1 MESESTSENA
11 HYQIPVVLGLTM
23 CGRPKRSKLLATKE
37 LWESL
42 GIEGPGTSEG
52 RVVGLNKR
60 IV

>member
-1 MESESTSENA
+1 MDSESTSENA
-11 HYQIPVVLGLTM
+11 HYQMPIVLGLKI
-23 CGRPKRSKLLATKE
+23 CGRPQRIKLLATRE

-42 GIEGPGTSEG
+42 GIEGPGISEG